1 MKKILFV
8 YFLVLGLLACTNLS
22 SQYEFSSVYALGDG
36 ENTLARQDYEWDRL
50 HSPISGKIPDDIS
63 KEEFQFIHSMPV
75 SKSLSDI
82 NWQERGPVNVGG
94 RTRAIALD
102 IKDENR
108 ILAGGVSGG
117 LWISENGGQTF
128 SKVTTNLM
136 LHSITSIAQ
145 DTRVGFQDIWY
156 YGTGEL
162 SGNSSD
168 LEGHGIYKSIDNGLS
183 WDILESTANDSANT
197 ISSLGDFKYVS
208 DVKVNPVNG
217 DVICASFAGVFI
229 SQDGGASWQNVLI
242 ADGSPNGFNY
252 INFGNQVSVDV
263 SASGVYYATL
273 SADAQNA
280 GIWRSPDGL
289 SWTDITPNG
298 FASSFRR
305 IESDFNPFESDEL
318 LFIVDA
324 ATNPSIDNHELWHY
338 NYLSGDGSGVN
349 GVWENRTANLPKGDC
364 LGFYDFNFGYF
375 QTQNSYDMLVN
386 YHPSEEDVVFIGGT
400 NLYRSTD
407 AFQSELNYQWIGGYQ
422 CDAQNPSNYIWPN
435 HHPDNHALVFL
446 PSNNNVM
453 LSAHD
458 GGLSITQNCM
468 SSSISWESLNNGYG
482 TSQFYTV
489 AIEQGETD
497 SDAIIGGLQD
507 NGTWLTNSINPNA
520 DWISTFYG
528 DGAYCAIAENGSSY
542 FVSWQG
548 GKTFKFAIDE
558 NGQTTA
564 LTRIDPTGGSNY
576 RFINPFILDPN
587 NDNTMYL
594 PAGTFIWKNDSL
606 DDIPL
611 LNDEY
616 NDISTGWTR
625 LNESST
631 NTLFG
636 TSNYISAIGMSK
648 ENSDV
653 LYYGT
658 YNGIVYKLSGLLTGT
673 LVKENLKRSN
683 LPSGA
688 YVSSIIPNPNDANE
702 VLLSYSNYEVESIFY
717 TNDAGSSW
725 ENISGSLEEN
735 PDGSGAGPSVN
746 WMHWYQDD
754 TDTIF
759 FAGTTSGLF
768 ATTDLNAENTVW
780 ERQAVDE
787 IGNVPV
793 TMITSRSYDKNIVV
807 ATHGR
812 GIFSTKNYNVGIAG
826 PMELEGFDVAYPYPN
841 PSNGKVQINIKMSN
855 NSHLSIRVF
864 DLIGNHIETIANE
877 RFTSG
882 SHKLKW
888 STQNYKE
895 GIYLVLLSDGTQSVR
910 RKFKVAY

>member
-1 MKKILFV
+1 
-8 YFLVLGLLACTNLS
+8 
-22 SQYEFSSVYALGDG
+22 
-36 ENTLARQDYEWDRL
+36 
-50 HSPISGKIPDDIS
+50 
-63 KEEFQFIHSMPV
+63 
-75 SKSLSDI
+75 
-82 NWQERGPVNVGG
+82 
-94 RTRAIALD
+94 
-102 IKDENR
+102 
-108 ILAGGVSGG
+108 
-117 LWISENGGQTF
+117 
-128 SKVTTNLM
+128 
-136 LHSITSIAQ
+136 
-145 DTRVGFQDIWY
+145 
-156 YGTGEL
+156 
-162 SGNSSD
+162 
-168 LEGHGIYKSIDNGLS
+168 
-183 WDILESTANDSANT
+183 
-197 ISSLGDFKYVS
+197 
-208 DVKVNPVNG
+208 
-217 DVICASFAGVFI
+217 
-229 SQDGGASWQNVLI
+229 
-242 ADGSPNGFNY
+242 
-252 INFGNQVSVDV
+252 
-263 SASGVYYATL
+263 
-273 SADAQNA
+273 
-280 GIWRSPDGL
+280 
-289 SWTDITPNG
+289 
-298 FASSFRR
+298 
-305 IESDFNPFESDEL
+305 
-318 LFIVDA
+318 
-324 ATNPSIDNHELWHY
+324 
-338 NYLSGDGSGVN
+338 
-349 GVWENRTANLPKGDC
+349 
-364 LGFYDFNFGYF
+364 
-375 QTQNSYDMLVN
+375 
-386 YHPSEEDVVFIGGT
+386 
-400 NLYRSTD
+400 
-407 AFQSELNYQWIGGYQ
+407 
-422 CDAQNPSNYIWPN
+422 
-435 HHPDNHALVFL
+435 
-446 PSNNNVM
+446 
-453 LSAHD
+453 
-458 GGLSITQNCM
+458 M

-594 PAGTFIWKNDSL
+594 PAGSFIWKNDSL